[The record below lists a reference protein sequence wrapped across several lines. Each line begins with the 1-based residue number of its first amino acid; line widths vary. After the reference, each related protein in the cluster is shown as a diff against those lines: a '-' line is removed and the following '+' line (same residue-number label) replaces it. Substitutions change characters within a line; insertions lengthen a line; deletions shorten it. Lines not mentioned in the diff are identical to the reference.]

1 MKTFLKEKMKILLIG
16 SKGQLGSELNISLR
30 NHGEIIESDRSKLD
44 LENLDKIPLYIEEIN
59 PAIIINASAYTNVEE
74 AEDNEKLASKINYE
88 AVSIFAKISKK
99 LNILLIHFSTDY
111 VFDGTKND
119 PYIEDDLPCPINIYG
134 KTKLE
139 GEKAIQESGCSYYI
153 FRVSWLI
160 GNYGN
165 NFAKKIIYFAK
176 NQENLKVIDDQMG
189 VPTSPKLIS
198 EVMNH
203 LIKSYEGNLR
213 WEYGIYNLNP
223 RGKASWFIIAKFII
237 NFINEMDNKNS
248 YLVKSVQPVSTNDF
262 KTKAKRP
269 INSLLDNSK
278 LEKVLGYDLNNWE
291 SYFINDLKEIL
302 HNSF

>member
-44 LENLDKIPLYIEEIN
+44 LENLDKIPIYIEEIN

-119 PYIEDDLPCPINIYG
+119 PYEEDDLPCPINIYG

-302 HNSF
+302 HNSL

>member
-1 MKTFLKEKMKILLIG
+1 MRILLIG

-30 NHGEIIESDRSKLD
+30 NYGEIIDSDRSKLD
-44 LENLDKIPLYIEEIN
+44 LENCEKIPLYIEQIN

-74 AEDNEKLASKINYE
+74 AENNKNLASKINYE
-88 AVSIFAKISKK
+88 AVSVLAEISKK